1 MSVALY
7 ELTNQYLELA
17 EKLSGLDLDAQTI
30 QDTIEGSGIVDSLQD
45 KAQGIE
51 FIAREAVKYN
61 TLIDI
66 EIDRLKAL
74 KADREKVA
82 AGLHKYLLDNME
94 RAGISKIDCPL
105 FSISIRKNPP
115 AVEILDPL
123 SLPGQYWRIPTP
135 KPPER
140 APDKAMIKSDLLA
153 GVDVLGARM
162 VQGCRLEIK

>member
-51 FIAREAVKYN
+51 FIAREAVNYN
-61 TLIDI
+61 TLIDM

-82 AGLHKYLLDNME
+82 AGLHKYLLENME
-94 RAGISKIDCPL
+94 RAGISKINCPL

-115 AVEILDPL
+115 AVELDPL
-123 SLPGQYWRIPTP
+123 CLPAEYWTTP
-135 KPPER
+135 DPRPPV
-140 APDKAMIKSDLLA
+140 PQPNKAAIKAALMA

-162 VQGCRLEIK
+162 VQGQRLEIR

>member
-1 MSVALY
+1 MSTALY
-7 ELTNQYLELA
+7 ALTNQYLELA
-17 EKLSGLDLDAQTI
+17 EKLAGLDLDAQTI

-61 TLIDI
+61 TLIDM

-82 AGLHKYLLDNME
+82 AGLHKYLLDNMQ

-115 AVEILDPL
+115 TVELDPL
-123 SLPGQYWRIPTP
+123 SLPAEYWTTPEP
-135 KPPER
+135 KPPT
-140 APDKAMIKSDLLA
+140 PQPNKAQIKAALMA

-162 VQGCRLEIK
+162 VQGHRLNIK

>member
-1 MSVALY
+1 MSVALFQ
-7 ELTNQYLELA
+7 LTNQYLELA
-17 EKLSGLDLDAQTI
+17 EKLSSLDLDAQTI
-30 QDTIEGSGIVDSLQD
+30 QDTIESSGIVDSLQD

-82 AGLHKYLLDNME
+82 TGLHKYLLDNMT

-115 AVEILDPL
+115 AVELDPV
-123 SLPGQYWRIPTP
+123 SLPIEYWRLPDP
-135 KPPER
+135 KPPV
-140 APDKAMIKSDLLA
+140 AVPDKALVKAALMA
-153 GVDVLGARM
+153 GVEVLGARM
-162 VQGCRLEIK
+162 VQNTRLEVR

>member
-1 MSVALY
+1 MSALFVIAN
-7 ELTNQYLELA
+7 EYLALA

-30 QDTIEGSGIVDSLQD
+30 ADTIEASGLTDDLST

-61 TLIDI
+61 TLIDM

-82 AGLHKYLLDNME
+82 AGLHKYLLDNMQ

-105 FSISIRKNPP
+105 FSISICKNPP
-115 AVEILDPL
+115 AVDLDPL
-123 SLPGQYWRIPTP
+123 SLPAEYWTTPEP
-135 KPPER
+135 KPPSPQ
-140 APDKAMIKSDLLA
+140 PDKAAIKAALMA

-162 VQGCRLEIK
+162 VQGQRLEIK